1 MYIRKIPY
9 KLETRYGVLTGIS
22 RNKIVVT
29 EQAVKGGPDEFQDA
43 KSARE
48 QALKLPIAL
57 NRPIY
62 EVIADHEQLKQYCRD
77 QKIDKELDLRK
88 SMDNLRKDVKE
99 YYEKADSRLDADNAD
114 GLLAKS

>member
-1 MYIRKIPY
+1 MSPRILKYAIDQ
-9 KLETRYGVLTGIS
+9 RYGVVARKRKNVILVGDVGHNYIPFE
-22 RNKIVVT
+22 NLK
-29 EQAVKGGPDEFQDA
+29 ELDEHIKKQ
-43 KSARE
+43 
-48 QALKLPIAL
+48 KLPVADG
-57 NRPIY
+57 PIY
-62 EVIADHEQLKQYCRD
+62 EAITDHEQLKQYCRD